1 MILFLFTIVFIAQL
15 IITAAIIIKL
25 IDIDLAI
32 IEFDEKLQVTEGV
45 TKCSL
50 YYMKEVTEA
59 YKELVRVSI
68 ENFDK
73 KMRKSNYEKIKTGSI
88 ALIIT
93 MLPKPYRKIL
103 NSTKWGFKIYRYL
116 STP

>member
-1 MILFLFTIVFIAQL
+1 MILFFFTIVFIAQL
-15 IITAAIIIKL
+15 IIAIAIITKL

-32 IEFDEKLQVTEGV
+32 IEFDEKLQATEGV

-50 YYMKEVTEA
+50 YYVKEVTA
-59 YKELVRVSI
+59 SYKELVKVSI

-73 KMRKSNYEKIKTGSI
+73 KMKKSKYEKLKTSGISLVI
-88 ALIIT
+88 A
-93 MLPKPYRKIL
+93 MLPKPYKKLIK
-103 NSTKWGFKIYRYL
+103 STKLGFKLYKYL